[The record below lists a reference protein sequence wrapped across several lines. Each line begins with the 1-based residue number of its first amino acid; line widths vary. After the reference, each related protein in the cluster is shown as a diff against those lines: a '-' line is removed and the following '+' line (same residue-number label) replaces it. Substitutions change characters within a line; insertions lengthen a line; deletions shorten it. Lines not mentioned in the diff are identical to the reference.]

1 MQINRDM
8 MVKLIDKVESLEVFT
23 GHEDHEFSEIS
34 FSAGA
39 VGTRGYQQ
47 TWTPEHPPRFVEI
60 VGISDS
66 TKMLPMV
73 FLNGTP
79 GVDLKV
85 YLNVYRATTDSTT
98 GQHCKVRSYY

>member
-1 MQINRDM
+1 MQVNRDM
-8 MVKLIDKVESLEVFT
+8 MVKLINKVKSLEVIT
-23 GHEDHEFSEIS
+23 GYEDHTFNEIS
-34 FSAGA
+34 FSEGA
-39 VGTRGYQQ
+39 IGTRGYQQ
-47 TWTPEHPPRFVEI
+47 TWTPEHIPVFVEI

-66 TKMLPMV
+66 TKMLPIV

>member
-1 MQINRDM
+1 MQENRDM
-8 MVKLIDKVESLEVFT
+8 MVKLINKVKSLEGIT
-23 GHEDHEFSEIS
+23 GHEDHSFTDIS

-39 VGTRGYQQ
+39 AGTRGYQQ
-47 TWTPEHPPRFVEI
+47 TWTPEHTPIFIEI

-85 YLNVYRATTDSTT
+85 YLNVYRATTVSTS
-98 GQHCKVRSYY
+98 GQSCVVRAYY